1 LKKYIKGLLD
11 ALFESDNPTLAME
24 KIYDKENAISK
35 PQDLSFTKNWPYQ
48 DRQSGNANNCTMSSH
63 NFGVMCRQG
72 TTFADWLC
80 NQENSL
86 IWQNIDN
93 SKFSIPQ
100 IPTIKSNALS
110 TKTPVLYRG
119 WQSQNLSLSE
129 STKSNTPLISVSQN
143 ANVANLPTHEQLMK
157 ELARCLKVDYSEV
170 YNGIVVEQM
179 LVNMAGILTS
189 QANAMFRR
197 NLDGTTYFILCLSSK
212 EKYQFIEYYNNFSGF
227 ILGMK
232 TKENNII
239 KITVD
244 TQYLFNII
252 APALGSYLNAQQQ
265 EKCSIQ

>member
-1 LKKYIKGLLD
+1 
-11 ALFESDNPTLAME
+11 
-24 KIYDKENAISK
+24 
-35 PQDLSFTKNWPYQ
+35 
-48 DRQSGNANNCTMSSH
+48 MSSH

-72 TTFADWLC
+72 TTFAKWLC

-86 IWQNIDN
+86 IWQDIDN
-93 SKFSIPQ
+93 SKSSIPQ
-100 IPTIKSNALS
+100 ISTTKSNTSS

-119 WQSQNLSLSE
+119 GQNQPILLSE
-129 STKSNTPLISVSQN
+129 STRTDTSVTSVSQTT
-143 ANVANLPTHEQLMK
+143 NVVNLPTHEQLMR
-157 ELARCLKVDYSEV
+157 ELARCLQVDYSEV

-212 EKYQFIEYYNNFSGF
+212 EKYQFIEYYNNNFSGF

-244 TQYLFNII
+244 TQYLFDII
-252 APALGSYLNAQQQ
+252 APALGRYLKASSKKSVAYNKVHALTSHFNFGDQYATT
-265 EKCSIQ
+265 